1 MCLMIFPRAEPQ
13 AAVRCPAVSNYPHF
27 LDISGCSGT
36 HHDQKLEQCRQQ
48 TWRPVLSDRYS
59 DPEQQ
64 QRWSRHHKV
73 IKIVCGGGGG
83 GGGGVGPGARSHL
96 THITPGH
103 GGTAAV

>member
-1 MCLMIFPRAEPQ
+1 MIFPRAEPQ

-64 QRWSRHHKV
+64 RWSRHHKV
-73 IKIVCGGGGG
+73 IKIVR
-83 GGGGVGPGARSHL
+83 VEVVEVEVVALRVEA
-96 THITPGH
+96 
-103 GGTAAV
+103 TAGERGKVSDTEKMLIKEF

>member
-1 MCLMIFPRAEPQ
+1 MIFPRAEPQ

-73 IKIVCGGGGG
+73 IKIVR
-83 GGGGVGPGARSHL
+83 VEVVVVVPLATTKKHAL
-96 THITPGH
+96 YIYIYI
-103 GGTAAV
+103 

>member
-1 MCLMIFPRAEPQ
+1 MIFPRAEPQ

-59 DPEQQ
+59 DPVQQ

-73 IKIVCGGGGG
+73 IKIVREE
-83 GGGGVGPGARSHL
+83 VVVEVVEVVVRAP
-96 THITPGH
+96 
-103 GGTAAV
+103 AAT